1 MLVISISSA
10 GVGAISPRFFGIW
23 HRLVI
28 VRQAPGPREVH
39 LALGVIRRGVD
50 LGSPDGLYAGRDRL
64 QKSATDM
71 ATAERRLSQI
81 KYWLSL
87 IHISEPTRR
96 TPISYA
102 VFCLKK

>member
-1 MLVISISSA
+1 MLAISISSA

-64 QKSATDM
+64 EKSATDM

-81 KYWLSL
+81 KSV
-87 IHISEPTRR
+87 
-96 TPISYA
+96 SYTHLRA
-102 VFCLKK
+102 HETDSYIVCRLLLEK